1 MSKVL
6 GVKKENNNLAELL
19 SCQAEECRGSG
30 RKNWLFANTP
40 LEAKAST
47 TVFSIIETAKDN
59 EQEPYEYLCCIFN
72 KGLDLKA
79 KGSPEILLPWNA
91 PKSCRAK
98 STKTIE

>member
-40 LEAKAST
+40 LGA
-47 TVFSIIETAKDN
+47 
-59 EQEPYEYLCCIFN
+59 
-72 KGLDLKA
+72 KA
-79 KGSPEILLPWNA
+79 KGHPEILLPWNA
-91 PKSCRAK
+91 PESCRAK